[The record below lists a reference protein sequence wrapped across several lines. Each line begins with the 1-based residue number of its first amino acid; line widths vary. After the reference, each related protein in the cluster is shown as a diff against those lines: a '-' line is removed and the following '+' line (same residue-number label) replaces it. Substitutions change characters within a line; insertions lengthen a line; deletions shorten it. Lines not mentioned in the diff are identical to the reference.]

1 MSAFLDSMVAKAKA
15 DLQTIV
21 LPEGNDARVVEAG
34 SRAQQDGLA
43 NIVILGDPEVVA
55 SHGFN
60 LDGVTIENPEDS
72 PRHDEFAAR
81 LQEIRAHKGMTLE
94 EASEQVKDVQ
104 VYGIMMVE
112 MGYADGMASG
122 AVHTTASTLRPAL
135 QIIKTAPDAKLV
147 SSFFVMVVPDCELGD
162 NGTFVFSDCAL
173 NQYPD
178 AEQLSEI
185 AVASAD
191 SFKNFVGDEP
201 IVALMSHSTYGSA
214 QGPSVTT
221 VQEATKLAKEKRPDL
236 LIDGELQA
244 DASMVQSVGDL
255 KAPGSNVAGKANVL
269 IFPDIDAGNIGYKLV
284 QRLGKAEAY
293 GPVTQGLR
301 KPVNDLS
308 RGCYPDDV
316 YGVIAMTSVQA
327 QAAKAK
333 AAAEK

>member
-1 MSAFLDSMVAKAKA
+1 MSAFLDSMVAKAKS

-21 LPEGNDARVVEAG
+21 LPEGNDARIVEAG
-34 SRAQQDGLA
+34 TRAQHDGIA
-43 NIVILGDPEVVA
+43 NIVILGDPDVVA
-55 SHGFN
+55 SHGF
-60 LDGVTIENPEDS
+60 DVSEITIEDPENS
-72 PRHDEFAAR
+72 PHHDEFAKR
-81 LQEIRAHKGMTLE
+81 LQELRAHKGMTLE
-94 EASEQVKDVQ
+94 QADEQVRDVQ

-162 NGTFVFSDCAL
+162 HGTFGFSDCAL

-185 AVASAD
+185 AIASAD

-201 IVALMSHSTYGSA
+201 IVAMLSHSTYGSA
-214 QGPSVTT
+214 KGDTVTN

-236 LIDGELQA
+236 MLDGELQA
-244 DASMVQSVGDL
+244 DAAMVQSVGDL

-293 GPVTQGLR
+293 GPVTQGLN

-316 YGVIAMTSVQA
+316 YGVIAMTAVQS
-327 QAAKAK
+327 QARKAK
-333 AAAEK
+333 EA